1 MAPSATSSVS
11 LGAVADGR
19 TLAGPRL
26 EDAPGVGA
34 LTLGRVLMD
43 QCARFRDHEALVFD
57 DPLLGGTTVRWT
69 YGDLEHQSRRVTKA
83 LLVLGVGK
91 GERVGIL
98 MGNRPEAVAALFGAA
113 LAGAVAVPLSTFAPK
128 PELSYQ
134 LAHADI
140 GVLLLQTT
148 MGKRRFADDVAELCP
163 AAATHGPVADA
174 HYPYLRHVVALGPTE
189 EPWGIPRWD
198 AFLQTGDAVDDV
210 LLDAVSAEVHPS
222 DPAVAVYSSGTT
234 SHPKGVLHSHQAVC
248 LQFWMQAQLFGRD
261 ERTRVWCALPLF
273 WTAGMNVALG
283 ATLAGGATWV
293 MQERFDAGEALRL
306 MERERVTE
314 PHIFAH
320 QARALEE
327 HPDWASTDLSSCTKV
342 FGKSVFTR
350 HPTVTGDPTW
360 NMPVGYGMSETSSFF
375 TGLPHWTARDVFRK
389 GSYGR
394 LLPGNELRVILPETG
409 QSLGPNEVGELVV
422 RGPTLMEHYVRQTR
436 ADCFD
441 ADGFYHTGDVGYFD
455 DDGLVYWSGRRTEMI
470 KTGGANVSP
479 AEIEVQLQAFEPVKL
494 SRAVGIPD
502 DERDEI
508 VVLCVE
514 LKEGATATEAEVQA
528 FLRDRLAGYKVPTRV
543 LFFADGGIPLN
554 RSGTKVKDEGLI
566 AAVRERLG
574 R

>member
-11 LGAVADGR
+11 LAGVRDGQ
-19 TLAGPRL
+19 TLAGPPL

-34 LTLGRVLMD
+34 LTLGGLLME
-43 QCARFRDHEALVFD
+43 QCARFPDHEALVFD
-57 DPLLGGTTVRWT
+57 DALLGGTTVRWA
-69 YGDLEHQSRRVTKA
+69 YRDVEYHSRRVAKA
-83 LLVLGVGK
+83 LLGLGVGK
-91 GERVGIL
+91 GGRVGIV

-148 MGKRRFADDVAELCP
+148 MGKRRFATDVAELCP
-163 AAATHGPVADA
+163 AAAAAGPLADA
-174 HYPYLRHVVALGPTE
+174 HYPYLRHVVAVGPTE
-189 EPWGIPRWD
+189 EAGAIPPWD
-198 AFLQTGDAVDDV
+198 AFLRIGDAVDDA
-210 LLDAVSAEVHPS
+210 LLDAVIQEVHPS
-222 DPAVAVYSSGTT
+222 DSAVAVYSSGTT
-234 SHPKGVLHSHQAVC
+234 AHPKGVLHNHRAVSV
-248 LQFWMQAQLFGRD
+248 QFWVQAQLFGRD

-327 HPDWASTDLSSCTKV
+327 HPDWATTDLSSCTKV

-350 HPTVTGDPTW
+350 HPSVTGDPNW

-375 TGLPHWTARDVFRK
+375 TGLPHWTPRDVFRK

-394 LLPGNELRVILPETG
+394 LLPGNELRVVVPETG
-409 QSLGPNEVGELVV
+409 QRLGANEVGELLV
-422 RGPTLMEHYVRQTR
+422 RGPTLMEHYVKQTR

-455 DDGLVYWSGRRTEMI
+455 DDGLVYWGGRRAEMI

-502 DERDEI
+502 DERGEI
-508 VVLCVE
+508 VVVCVE

-566 AAVRERLG
+566 ATVVQRLG

>member
-1 MAPSATSSVS
+1 
-11 LGAVADGR
+11 VADGP

-26 EDAPGVGA
+26 EDAAGVGA
-34 LTLGRVLMD
+34 LTLGGVLME
-43 QCARFRDHEALVFD
+43 QCARFPGHEALVFD
-57 DPLLGGTTVRWT
+57 DPLLGGTTVRWA
-69 YGDLEHQSRRVTKA
+69 YRDLEHHSRRVAKA
-83 LLVLGVGK
+83 LLGFGVGK
-91 GERVGIL
+91 GGRVGIV

-140 GVLLLQTT
+140 GVLLIQTT
-148 MGKRRFADDVAELCP
+148 MGKRCFATDVAELCP
-163 AAATHGPVADA
+163 AAAAPGPVADA
-174 HYPYLRHVVALGPTE
+174 HYPYLRHVAALGPTAE
-189 EPWGIPRWD
+189 ARDIRSWD
-198 AFLQTGDAVDDV
+198 AFLRAGDVVDDA
-210 LLDAVSAEVHPS
+210 LLGAVSAEVHPS
-222 DPAVAVYSSGTT
+222 DPAIAVYSSGTT
-234 SHPKGVLHSHQAVC
+234 SHPKGVLHNHQAVSR
-248 LQFWMQAQLFGRD
+248 QFWMQAQLFGRD

-283 ATLAGGATWV
+283 ATLAGGGTWV
-293 MQERFDAGEALRL
+293 MQEKFDAREALRL
-306 MERERVTE
+306 IERERVTE

-327 HPDWASTDLSSCTKV
+327 HPDWPLADLSSCTKV

-375 TGLPHWTARDVFRK
+375 TGLPYWTPRDVFRK

-394 LLPGNELRVILPETG
+394 LLPGNELRVLVPETG
-409 QSLGPNEVGELVV
+409 QCLGPNELGELVV
-422 RGPTLMEHYVRQTR
+422 RGPTLMEHYVKQTR

-441 ADGFYHTGDVGYFD
+441 ADGFYHTGDVGFFD
-455 DDGLVYWSGRRTEMI
+455 DDGLVYWGGRRTEMI

-494 SRAVGIPD
+494 SRAVGVPD
-502 DERDEI
+502 DEREEI

-528 FLRDRLAGYKVPTRV
+528 FLRDRLASYKVPKRV

-566 AAVRERLG
+566 ATVVQRLG